1 MNLIIF
7 QGKNM
12 WDITDFSFFSGLI
25 TIIGS
30 IFSVIGILYILV
42 SILSKKV
49 GGIFKG
55 AFYLIIGITIL
66 AITGDLSINL
76 EDLFGSFPELPPPGD
91 GWR

>member
-30 IFSVIGILYILV
+30 IFSIIGVTYIFI

-55 AFYLIIGITIL
+55 ALYLIIGVTIL
-66 AITGDLSINL
+66 TITGGLSTNL
-76 EDLFGSFPELPPPGD
+76 ADLFSSFPELPPPGD
-91 GWR
+91 GWQ

>member
-30 IFSVIGILYILV
+30 IFSIIGVIYVVI
-42 SILSKKV
+42 SILGKKV

-55 AFYLIIGITIL
+55 VLYLIIGITIL
-66 AITGDLSINL
+66 SITGGLSINL
-76 EDLFGSFPELPPPGD
+76 ADLFDSFPELPPPGD